1 MEMAR
6 GMGRD
11 PREER
16 EREEKEKE
24 GRVVKEAVRR
34 GKDRSPF

>member
-1 MEMAR
+1 MAR
-6 GMGRD
+6 GMDRD
-11 PREER
+11 PREEK

-24 GRVVKEAVRR
+24 ERVVKEAVRR